1 MLAKLKELCR
11 VTSAVQ
17 GQSVSIRRRLH
28 LYWLSMAL
36 AVFAALVLVLS
47 FAGVFSNSAQKLQES
62 LTLQQQNTVT
72 LLADHMDALNA
83 QCITLSKQVTGELN
97 NTLLAYG
104 KTFDDL
110 NNDEQLIVELE
121 GKLYPL
127 LNTALQSSACSGVFL
142 LLDATCNTEAA
153 EAEHSRM
160 GIYLRYSD
168 LSGVNTANKHM
179 VYFRGVPEVARR
191 EKVQMH
197 NRWNLEFN
205 TDLVPGYDKL
215 MNTSVARLAD
225 HCLWTERINLKD
237 TWEDAILLCVPI
249 LGSDGVVRGICGVEL
264 SELYF
269 RLSYP
274 AADSPY
280 GSIML
285 ALAPIKG
292 NKLSLEQAV
301 LGASCDTILE
311 PMDVMTVSEGKYYN
325 TYSVGTRD
333 YIGLHQVLPVTSVS
347 GKEVVAMT
355 LISETSYQNEVSR
368 ERVIWITG
376 SLLFLLAMLLLSWLL
391 TRHFVTPIAQLL
403 EVVRKELPLEG
414 QRSGI
419 SEIDELVDYIQ
430 AKAQSQSEG
439 ELPPNIEELF
449 HTFTQR
455 VASLTPMERTVLQ
468 YYIEGCS
475 VEEVAARSFISV
487 NTVKKH
493 NTNINRKLGVT
504 TREELMLY
512 IDLFRR
518 CGRIEEIAYH
528 S

>member
-36 AVFAALVLVLS
+36 AVFAALVLVMS
-47 FAGVFSNSAQKLQES
+47 FSGVFSNSAQKLQES
-62 LTLQQQNTVT
+62 LNLQRQNTVT
-72 LLADHMDALNA
+72 SLSDHMDALNA
-83 QCITLSKQVTGELN
+83 QCITLSKQITGELTD
-97 NTLLAYG
+97 TLLVHG
-104 KTFDDL
+104 KAFSDL
-110 NNDEQLIVELE
+110 NNDRQLIVELE
-121 GKLYPL
+121 NRLYPL

-142 LLDATCNTEAA
+142 LLDATCNTGAA
-153 EAEHSRM
+153 GAEHSRM

-179 VYFRGVPEVARR
+179 VYFRGVPEVARK
-191 EKVQMH
+191 EKIQMH

-205 TDLVPGYDKL
+205 TELLPGYDKL

-225 HCLWTERINLKD
+225 HCLWTERTHLQD

-249 LGSDGVVRGICGVEL
+249 VGSDGIVRGVCGVEL

-280 GSIML
+280 GSILL

-292 NKLSLEQAV
+292 STLSLKRAV
-301 LGASCDTILE
+301 LGASGDSVLE
-311 PMDVMTVSEGKYYN
+311 PAGAMTVKEGKYYN
-325 TYSVGTRD
+325 TYSTGARD
-333 YIGLHQVLPVTSVS
+333 YIGLHQVLPVTTAS
-347 GKEVVAMT
+347 GEELAAVT
-355 LISETSYQNEVSR
+355 LISETNYQDAVIR
-368 ERVIWITG
+368 ERAAWIIG

-391 TRHFVTPIAQLL
+391 TRHFVTPIAQFL

-430 AKAQSQSEG
+430 AKAQSQSES

-475 VEEVAARSFISV
+475 MEEVAARSFISV